1 MKVKRLSITDGG
13 NIAVG
18 KICNV
23 YAMLLW
29 KGSLKYLLG
38 DGPYWYSAEQ
48 FEIVNPTLP
57 LIWYFTFKEYEN
69 VKNNCFYTAIW
80 GYKELV
86 YDKNHNQ
93 DLMERKPEAL
103 EIFLKR
109 KEEIDEFENPEIKKP
124 ISENSY
130 Y

>member
-69 VKNNCFYTAIW
+69 VKNNCSYTAIW